1 MLKKYLNEKSKLI
14 DKALDKYLPS
24 AGQYP
29 EMIHQAMRY
38 TVFSGGKRL
47 RPVLVLLAAEVC
59 GGKDKDILPL
69 ACAIE
74 MMHNYSLIHDDL
86 PAMDND
92 DYRRGK
98 LTCHKK
104 FNEAIAILAGDALL
118 TRAFE
123 IMAKNKVSGE
133 IIAEVAQAIGTEGMI
148 GGQVAELV
156 EKEKLAAKNDH
167 QKAEAIKYV
176 HLYKTAALIK
186 VCLKAGAMAARTGK
200 KEIKAMENY
209 GENIGL
215 AFQITDDILDIKQD
229 NGVFGS
235 FTYTGIYGINESRK
249 MAISILDV
257 AKDQVKIFGPK
268 AQILI
273 ELADFIAE
281 RKK

>member
-1 MLKKYLNEKSKLI
+1 MLRKYLAEKGKLI
-14 DKALDKYLPS
+14 DKALDKYLPP

-29 EMIHQAMRY
+29 EVIHQAMRY
-38 TVFSGGKRL
+38 TIFSGGKRL
-47 RPVLVLLAAEVC
+47 RPILVLMAAEVC
-59 GGKDKDILPL
+59 GGKDKDVLPL

-92 DYRRGK
+92 DYRRGQ

-123 IMAKNKVSGE
+123 IMALNKFSGE
-133 IIAEVAQAIGTEGMI
+133 IITEVAKAIGTEGMI

-156 EKEKLAAKNDH
+156 EKEKLSAKNDH

-176 HLYKTAALIK
+176 HLHKTAALIM
-186 VCLKAGAMAARTGK
+186 VCLKAGAMAARATK
-200 KEIKAMENY
+200 KEIKALENY
-209 GENIGL
+209 GENLGL

-229 NGVFGS
+229 RGVFGS
-235 FTYTGIYGINESRK
+235 FTYTGIYGIKESK
-249 MAISILDV
+249 QMAVSILDE
-257 AKDQVKIFGPK
+257 AKKEVKIFGRK
-268 AQILI
+268 ARILI
-273 ELADFIAE
+273 ELADFIGNRRE
-281 RKK
+281 